1 MELKKI
7 KYIYWILIF
16 LLIFIDVISTGIIK
30 QSATNMNHYYLFG
43 MLGFFISGY
52 ILYLLLDLGDLAV
65 INATWDILSIILIS
79 ILGIIY
85 FKESYN
91 IYHITGLFLAF
102 ISLFFINYSEIVSIF
117 KK

>member
-7 KYIYWILIF
+7 KYIYWILI
-16 LLIFIDVISTGIIK
+16 LILIIIDVISTGIIK
-30 QSATNMNHYYLFG
+30 QSATHMNHYYLLG

-52 ILYLLLDLGDLAV
+52 VLYLLLDMGTLAV

-79 ILGIIY
+79 IIGIIY

-91 IYHITGLFLAF
+91 IYHMTGLFFAF
-102 ISLFFINYSEIVSIF
+102 ISLFFINYNEIISIF